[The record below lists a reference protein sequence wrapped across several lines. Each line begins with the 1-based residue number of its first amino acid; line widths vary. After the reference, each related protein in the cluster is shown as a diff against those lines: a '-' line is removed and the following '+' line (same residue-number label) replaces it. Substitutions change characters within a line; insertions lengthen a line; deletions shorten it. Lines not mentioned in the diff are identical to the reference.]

1 VAIIGMAGG
10 ALAGAVLAATT
21 LPLWPLLVLL
31 SIFSLGLGTGFPVSV
46 VSIQNAVL
54 RSQVGTATGAMNF
67 FRALMASFTVAAFSA
82 ILLMALGAD
91 ISLTGEHR
99 GPVNSIPA
107 ADMVAA
113 FRYVFAAAAALLA
126 CGALCMV
133 VMEEKPLAGPPTPVE
148 MAE

>member
-1 VAIIGMAGG
+1 
-10 ALAGAVLAATT
+10 LAV
-21 LPLWPLLVLL
+21 
-31 SIFSLGLGTGFPVSV
+31 GLGTTFPISV
-46 VSIQNAVL
+46 VSIQNAVA

-91 ISLTGEHR
+91 ISLGGEHR
-99 GPVNSIPA
+99 GPVNSIAP

-113 FRYVFAAAAALLA
+113 FRYVFAAAAALMA
-126 CGALCMV
+126 FGSLCMV
-133 VMEEKPLAGPPTPVE
+133 LMEEKPLAGPAKPVE